1 MSRYLLISNWIINKI
16 IQFLLNHC
24 SVDSQTLRKCMNKRE
39 WQNCELIVNE
49 MKKSAQNTEKSI
61 GR

>member
-1 MSRYLLISNWIINKI
+1 MDRYLLIRDRIINKI
-16 IQFLLNHC
+16 IRILLNHC
-24 SVDSQTLRKCMNKRE
+24 AVDSQTLRKCMSKRE
-39 WQNCELIVNE
+39 WQNCEVIVNE